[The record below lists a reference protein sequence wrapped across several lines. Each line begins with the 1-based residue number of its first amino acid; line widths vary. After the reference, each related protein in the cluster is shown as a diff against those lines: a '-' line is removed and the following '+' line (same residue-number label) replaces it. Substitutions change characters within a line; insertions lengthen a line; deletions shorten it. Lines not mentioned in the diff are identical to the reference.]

1 MRLQKITLIAIAA
14 LALFAG
20 PLPSTAGEKVGI
32 AADNLADLLISAS
45 GGGELDRNPLDY
57 DIIVQA
63 VIALEGLG
71 PDPDLGGATLLEVLS
86 DETAEVTVV
95 LPYDGAFRKLARD
108 LGWDGKGGDAGAF
121 ATITG
126 AFELATIRDVVKYH
140 VVGGHL
146 NILEVLQQRTFDTVL
161 PGTSFTRAKLFSLV
175 DNEPDLKNPRL
186 RPPAQ
191 LQAGASVAH
200 TISRVLIP
208 VDL

>member
-1 MRLQKITLIAIAA
+1 MHLKNMTLVAIFALSLLASPVPASADQKVVL
-14 LALFAG
+14 
-20 PLPSTAGEKVGI
+20 
-32 AADNLADLLISAS
+32 AADNLAELLISAS
-45 GGGELDRNPLDY
+45 GGAELDRNPLDY
-57 DIIVQA
+57 DIIVQT

-71 PDPDLGGATLLEVLS
+71 GDPDLGDATLLEVLS
-86 DETAEVTVV
+86 DPTAEVTVF
-95 LPYDGAFRKLARD
+95 LPNDGAFRKLARN
-108 LGWDGKGGDAGAF
+108 LGWNGRGGDAGALS
-121 ATITG
+121 TITG
-126 AFELATIRDVVKYH
+126 AFDLTTIRDVVKYH

-161 PGTSFTRAKLFSLV
+161 PGTSFTRTKLFSLV

-186 RPPAQ
+186 RPPVQ